1 MKNKVIFLMGVS
13 WCWKRTVAENLLLSD
28 DIVSVNTTTT
38 RPMRPWEKQ
47 WDKYDYVDD
56 ERFQYL
62 IDHDDFIEYAL
73 VHQSYFYWT
82 RKSLVEEAFD
92 SGKHV
97 IKEIEIY
104 GWEKIVANPWVRDY
118 CYSIF
123 MNISDQK
130 MMRRILDRNPDT
142 TQKELENR
150 LKSAPYEREQ
160 AKLLCDNYVEVE
172 YMSRTEQARYVKK
185 LIADLVQNKS
195 TKEEQ

>member
-1 MKNKVIFLMGVS
+1 
-13 WCWKRTVAENLLLSD
+13 
-28 DIVSVNTTTT
+28 
-38 RPMRPWEKQ
+38 
-47 WDKYDYVDD
+47 
-56 ERFQYL
+56 
-62 IDHDDFIEYAL
+62 
-73 VHQSYFYWT
+73 
-82 RKSLVEEAFD
+82 
-92 SGKHV
+92 
-97 IKEIEIY
+97 
-104 GWEKIVANPWVRDY
+104 
-118 CYSIF
+118 